1 MRALE
6 TPLGAQLGTMV
17 VGTTIAPTEVHSRM
31 QEISQAPKGVSRA
44 RMMLD
49 PKCEDALNTQANIE
63 MTVSMVYLA
72 LHHHFAADAVSLPG
86 LAAHFLKEADE
97 ERTHSMQ
104 FMDYQTLRG
113 GNVELQSIMMPKIE
127 FPDSPRGDA
136 LYAMELSLA
145 LEKMNY
151 EKLLEVH
158 AAGEAAGDSQLMD
171 FVESEFLEDQLNSIK
186 EISDWV
192 TQLRRVVD
200 GQGEFLFDQSLL

>member
-1 MRALE
+1 MCSL
-6 TPLGAQLGTMV
+6 PLPLLLL
-17 VGTTIAPTEVHSRM
+17 S
-31 QEISQAPKGVSRA
+31 
-44 RMMLD
+44 LD
-49 PKCEDALNTQANIE
+49 PKCEDVLNTQANIE

-86 LAAHFLKEADE
+86 LAAHFLKESDE
-97 ERTHSMQ
+97 ERVHSMK
-104 FMDYQTLRG
+104 FMEYQTLRG
-113 GNVELQSIMMPKIE
+113 GSVELQSIMMPKIE

-171 FVESEFLEDQLNSIK
+171 FVESDFLEDQLNSIK

-192 TQLRRVVD
+192 TQLRRVGD
-200 GQGEFLFDQSLL
+200 GQGEFLFDQSLM

>member
-1 MRALE
+1 MGGAMGQAE
-6 TPLGAQLGTMV
+6 AQLGTMV

-104 FMDYQTLRG
+104 FMDF
-113 GNVELQSIMMPKIE
+113 IE
-127 FPDSPRGDA
+127 ST
-136 LYAMELSLA
+136 
-145 LEKMNY
+145 
-151 EKLLEVH
+151 
-158 AAGEAAGDSQLMD
+158 
-171 FVESEFLEDQLNSIK
+171 FLDDQLNS
-186 EISDWV
+186 
-192 TQLRRVVD
+192 
-200 GQGEFLFDQSLL
+200 